1 MSNEINETK
10 ETVEKRLKKR
20 NIKRAKVLGAYS
32 EEEDRQLL
40 NLFSQYSNKIN
51 KWRMFDMLIIWTQR
65 VLDKDPLTEDEK
77 LKINSLQDDPPYYKK
92 WAKIT
97 EELSKDKK
105 FRRTELQ
112 IKNYWN
118 GKARSQGRS
127 MERIRSKMRVDYIY
141 K

>member
-51 KWRMFDMLIIWTQR
+51 KWRMFGDKLKRNHKSVRERYVNHLDPTI
-65 VLDKDPLTEDEK
+65 DKDPLTEDEK
-77 LKINSLQDDPPYYKK
+77 LKINSLQDDPSYYKK
-92 WAKIT
+92 WAKIA
-97 EELSKDKK
+97 EEFCLKKCGYYTYSSK
-105 FRRTELQ
+105 
-112 IKNYWN
+112 
-118 GKARSQGRS
+118 
-127 MERIRSKMRVDYIY
+127 
-141 K
+141 